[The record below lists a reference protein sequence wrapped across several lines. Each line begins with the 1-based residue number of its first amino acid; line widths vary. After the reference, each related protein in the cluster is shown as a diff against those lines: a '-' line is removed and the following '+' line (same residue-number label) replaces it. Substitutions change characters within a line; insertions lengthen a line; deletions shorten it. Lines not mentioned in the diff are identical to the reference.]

1 MFCVS
6 MYEPCGLCARCRVRN
21 CLQVLI
27 KFSLIYCTRAG
38 PGTQHRVVILHSCS
52 GLHNIYVSA
61 PAYWGYQETK
71 TIQIQMCC
79 SLQMFVAS
87 NSEHSS
93 CVVLG
98 WAGLGWPGMQFSF
111 LKLELSEERLGPGL
125 GAGANLPPNFPLS
138 SQTFHDTLAPDN

>member
-38 PGTQHRVVILHSCS
+38 PAPRTEWWYYILV
-52 GLHNIYVSA
+52 LVSTISTSLL
-61 PAYWGYQETK
+61 PHIEDTK
-71 TIQIQMCC
+71 RPRLSRYRCAAVCRCLLPPTLNTRAALC
-79 SLQMFVAS
+79 
-87 NSEHSS
+87 
-93 CVVLG
+93 